1 VRLETVRKQLREL
14 VKFIEKIGQR
24 PVYTDFEDAA
34 GDAIDIDLPVGGG
47 TQSFERFKEKVRHFL
62 RPRERELALQK
73 LRLGLALTRQDL
85 DALDRML
92 VEANLGTE
100 ENYEKAR
107 QSGLG
112 LFVRSLVGLDRQ
124 AALRA
129 FEGFLRGRD
138 LSANQQ
144 QFVAMIIEELTR
156 TGVMDAGRLFETPYV
171 DFAASGV
178 QNLFGS
184 EGVVDIRRILDSL
197 RNNAIEVADA

>member
-1 VRLETVRKQLREL
+1 
-14 VKFIEKIGQR
+14 
-24 PVYTDFEDAA
+24 
-34 GDAIDIDLPVGGG
+34 
-47 TQSFERFKEKVRHFL
+47 
-62 RPRERELALQK
+62 
-73 LRLGLALTRQDL
+73 
-85 DALDRML
+85 ML

-107 QSGLG
+107 EFGLG

-124 AALRA
+124 AALKA

-197 RNNAIEVADA
+197 RNNAIEIVDA